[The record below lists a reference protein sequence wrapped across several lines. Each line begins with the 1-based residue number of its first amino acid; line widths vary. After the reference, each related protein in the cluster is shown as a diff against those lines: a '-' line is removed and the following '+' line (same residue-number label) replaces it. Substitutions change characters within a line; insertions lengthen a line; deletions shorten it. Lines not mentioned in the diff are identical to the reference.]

1 MPIFEKPPRETLAPA
16 RNRWTPIYFEHG
28 RLEVDDSSV
37 KWVGADRTVLRVPVA
52 TLSAI
57 LLGPGT
63 TVTHAAVK
71 ACADCNTPICWVGED
86 SIRFYAAGITP
97 THDNARARRQ
107 SQLYASRTKSAEV
120 ARRMFCKRFPD
131 VDVSEKSVAEL
142 RGMEGHRVRALY
154 KQMGAEYG
162 VSWKGRNYNAD
173 NWEAS
178 DAINKAVSVANAG
191 LYALTAAIVCS
202 MGYLPNLG
210 FIHTSGTWPFIFDV
224 ADVYKPVTSLPAAFS
239 AISKNPDAH
248 TTDVLAR
255 LKEAIEKQKLLQR
268 IPRDLEEY
276 IQ

>member
-16 RNRWTPIYFEHG
+16 KDRWTPIYFEHG

-37 KWVGADRTVLRVPVA
+37 KWIGADRTVLRVPVA

-86 SIRFYAAGITP
+86 SIRFYATGITP
-97 THDNARARRQ
+97 THDNSRARLQ
-107 SQLYASRTKSAEV
+107 SKLHASAAKSAEV
-120 ARRMFCKRFPD
+120 ARRMFRKRFPD
-131 VDVSEKSVAEL
+131 VDVSGKSVAEL

-154 KQMGAEYG
+154 KEMGAEYG
-162 VSWKGRNYNAD
+162 VSWKGRNYNPD
-173 NWEAS
+173 NWEVS
-178 DAINKAVSVANAG
+178 DTINKAVSAANAG

-239 AISKNPDAH
+239 SISRNPEAGSSA
-248 TTDVLAR
+248 VLAR
-255 LKEAIEKQKLLQR
+255 LKEEIEKQKLLQL

>member
-16 RNRWTPIYFEHG
+16 KDRWTPVYFEHG

-37 KWVGADRTVLRVPVA
+37 KWIGADKTVLRVPVA
-52 TLSAI
+52 TLSTI

-71 ACADCNTPICWVGED
+71 ACADCNTPICWVGEE
-86 SIRFYAAGITP
+86 SIRFYAIGITP
-97 THDNARARRQ
+97 THDNSRARLQ
-107 SQLYASRTKSAEV
+107 SKLHASPSKSALV
-120 ARRMFCKRFPD
+120 ARRMFIKRFPD
-131 VDVSEKSVAEL
+131 VDVAEKTVAEL

-154 KQMGAEYG
+154 KTFGAKYG
-162 VSWKGRNYNAD
+162 VTWKGRNYSPD
-173 NWEAS
+173 NWDTS
-178 DAINKAVSVANAG
+178 NTINKAISAANAG

-224 ADVYKPVTSLPAAFS
+224 ADVYKPITTLPAAFATVS
-239 AISKNPDAH
+239 QNPDAS
-248 TTDVLAR
+248 TSEVLKQ
-255 LKEAIEKQKLLQR
+255 LKEEIEKNKLLQL
-268 IPRDLEEY
+268 IPKHIEEY